1 MKLADKEFKLND
13 IVEKEHLFNLEKSKE
28 RLLGEL
34 VNFETNNRN
43 CYEIVSARIYDYN
56 KTHIWLDCSQSGWDL
71 EDTIKV
77 QRDKIKYI
85 VRTDNAMWR

>member
-1 MKLADKEFKLND
+1 MVEINGKEFALN
-13 IVEKEHLFNLEKSKE
+13 
-28 RLLGEL
+28 
-34 VNFETNNRN
+34 NFVCVGFLNNRN

-77 QRDKIKYI
+77 QKDKIKYI